1 MTTSQAGSARA
12 ASIYLERV
20 ASVRQCNTAKSISY
34 PVILSKLRLSIT
46 AVMKALPLSQLH
58 DSIHSLR
65 ERYLM
70 SSGCPTFTLLIR
82 WDKITLHIPSF
93 IDALKLPLPAFLA
106 TLATYSSGSIACA
119 YTWEDVHLPTLPIS
133 HLLVAEHFCPW
144 NSKAPRTWR
153 NHWAKRDEITCG
165 VALTVLL
172 ATFSTSAD
180 SCTKWKFLPP
190 VSPTTRGYLKILE
203 VRNSGVENFSR
214 VTTYVF

>member
-58 DSIHSLR
+58 DSIHSLP

-82 WDKITLHIPSF
+82 WDKITMHIPRF
-93 IDALKLPLPAFLA
+93 IAALKTTSSSIPRNSRHILFGQYSLCIYVRRRAFANVAHQPPACRRALLPLKLKGS
-106 TLATYSSGSIACA
+106 TNLKESLSKTWWNYMWGCTYCTIGHIFHIRRLMHKMKVF
-119 YTWEDVHLPTLPIS
+119 T
-133 HLLVAEHFCPW
+133 
-144 NSKAPRTWR
+144 
-153 NHWAKRDEITCG
+153 TCF
-165 VALTVLL
+165 T
-172 ATFSTSAD
+172 
-180 SCTKWKFLPP
+180 
-190 VSPTTRGYLKILE
+190 YH
-203 VRNSGVENFSR
+203 SR
-214 VTTYVF
+214 VPKNTWSKKQWCGKLF